1 MEVTISKGMTWRT
14 WFPKVQEESTNQ
26 STLSQVETWTV
37 PKKWCFPILEI
48 SRLQGVI
55 VQVPCKTLGCL
66 TRLDV
71 NMKPFEPFE
80 KKVQIQRHAILM
92 LLDPSQVPG
101 TPKVRYDWTPKTDL
115 KKHHVT
121 GDVYRDYRPT
131 STVFF
136 TCSPCLI
143 AQIPNTQWDWYIY
156 IPTFSPETIQFCWLK
171 WPAPWAV
178 DLVFDRHL
186 VMWLHP
192 SRTGRMGP
200 PLSKSLVMGVISH
213 WLVVEPP
220 IWNIL
225 VKMGHFAR

>member
-26 STLSQVETWTV
+26 STLSQVETWTA

-121 GDVYRDYRPT
+121 GDVYRDYR
-131 STVFF
+131 V
-136 TCSPCLI
+136 
-143 AQIPNTQWDWYIY
+143 YIY
-156 IPTFSPETIQFCWLK
+156 TDVDRFFHLFTLFNYPNPKHSMGLIYLYTYIFSRNYPVL
-171 WPAPWAV
+171 
-178 DLVFDRHL
+178 
-186 VMWLHP
+186 
-192 SRTGRMGP
+192 
-200 PLSKSLVMGVISH
+200 
-213 WLVVEPP
+213 
-220 IWNIL
+220 L
-225 VKMGHFAR
+225 VKVASPMGCGPGFWQTSGDVVTPIQYW